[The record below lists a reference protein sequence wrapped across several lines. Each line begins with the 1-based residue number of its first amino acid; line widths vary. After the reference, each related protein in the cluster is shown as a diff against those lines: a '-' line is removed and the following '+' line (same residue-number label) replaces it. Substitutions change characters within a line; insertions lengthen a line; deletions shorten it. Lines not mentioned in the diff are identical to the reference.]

1 MLLLCGYILFAPVF
15 LFVLKPKSVENS
27 RSIVILDYIKRQFK
41 RGRTEKEFLSD
52 INLSTKEKQ
61 AFATLFMQTFFGMY
75 CLTTLC
81 NTYLPELSYNLDFIK
96 TLFLQSVTVITSGS
110 GAFVGI
116 GQYLIDSGDVW
127 IKVIGTITTVVLL
140 VSYFTDFE
148 FTKNKIKST
157 DTTPLGI
164 LSCILCY
171 YPLTIL
177 TNKFLFI
184 TEETLMPVN
193 NQVLLAFLNLF
204 VIIAHFGILIAVL
217 RLGTKSGNL
226 TNRGIETKFP
236 YNVVRHPEYS
246 MQIFYIVLTTIPL
259 LILTD
264 SGIFEKVLM
273 ICATLGWIYLYYLRA
288 ITEERHLISDKKYQQ
303 YVEQVK
309 YRFIP
314 KLF

>member
-1 MLLLCGYILFAPVF
+1 VLF
-15 LFVLKPKSVENS
+15 
-27 RSIVILDYIKRQFK
+27 
-41 RGRTEKEFLSD
+41 
-52 INLSTKEKQ
+52 
-61 AFATLFMQTFFGMY
+61 
-75 CLTTLC
+75 
-81 NTYLPELSYNLDFIK
+81 
-96 TLFLQSVTVITSGS
+96 
-110 GAFVGI
+110 
-116 GQYLIDSGDVW
+116 
-127 IKVIGTITTVVLL
+127 

-164 LSCILCY
+164 LSCALCY

-177 TNKFLFI
+177 TNKFLYI
-184 TEETLMPVN
+184 TDETLMPVN
-193 NQVLLAFLNLF
+193 NQVLLAILNLF
-204 VIIAHFGILIAVL
+204 VIFAHLGILVAVL

-236 YNVVRHPEYS
+236 YNIVRHPEYS

-259 LILTD
+259 LALTD
-264 SGIFEKVLM
+264 TGVFEKFLM